1 MYSLLFIPLIIS
13 WVIGWRFKN
22 RISHFSGIPLSSGL
36 SGYSIAEKMLKEN
49 FIFDV
54 KVVEGSGSLTDHFDP
69 SLKTVNLSTD
79 VYHGTSIASAAIAAH
94 ECGHA
99 VQQAQAYSFLSWRT
113 GLVPA
118 MNIANTWAPWLI
130 IGGVF
135 ALTVF
140 PFLLL
145 AGIALLAIT
154 VLFSLITL
162 PIEFD
167 ASRRA
172 LAWLDNQPAIISSDE
187 HHNAS
192 EALRW
197 AAMTYVAAA
206 LASLG
211 TLLYYLSFLNKRH

>member
-1 MYSLLFIPLIIS
+1 MML
-13 WVIGWRFKN
+13 RDN
-22 RISHFSGIPLSSGL
+22 GIQGVSVVTTPGQLS
-36 SGYSIAEKMLKEN
+36 
-49 FIFDV
+49 
-54 KVVEGSGSLTDHFDP
+54 DHFDP
-69 SLKTVNLSTD
+69 STGKVNLSPD
-79 VYHGTSIASAAIAAH
+79 VYYGSSIASAAIAAH

-99 VQQAQAYSFLSWRT
+99 VQQARAYTLLSWRS

-145 AGIALLAIT
+145 AGIGLLAIT
-154 VLFSLITL
+154 VIFSVITL
-162 PIEFD
+162 PVEFD

-172 LAWLDNQPAIISSDE
+172 LAWLGNRHEIINE
-187 HHNAS
+187 S
-192 EALRW
+192 EQEQAKSALWW

-211 TLLYYLSFLNKRH
+211 TLLYYLSFLNKRN

>member
-22 RISHFSGIPLSSGL
+22 RISHFSSIPLSSGL
-36 SGYSIAEKMLKEN
+36 SGSVIAEMMLKQN
-49 FIFDV
+49 AIYDV

-69 SLKTVNLSTD
+69 SIKTVSLSPD
-79 VYHGTSIASAAIAAH
+79 VYHGNSIASAAIAAH

-99 VQQAQAYSFLSWRT
+99 LQQARAYAFLSWRS
-113 GLVPA
+113 GLIPA

-130 IGGVF
+130 IGGFF
-135 ALTVF
+135 AVAVF
-140 PFLLL
+140 PFLLI
-145 AGIALLAIT
+145 AGICLLAVT
-154 VLFSLITL
+154 VIFSLITL

-172 LAWLDNQPAIISSDE
+172 LAWLDNQPAIISSDQ
-187 HHNAS
+187 HRNAA